1 MSPMAAKEHAHE
13 LIDQMAPA
21 QVSVVVELLEDL
33 LDPLTLKLA
42 NAPTDDEATTE
53 ADHEAITRAQH
64 AKVISTEEL
73 LADFGLTL
81 DQFHH
86 LAEPASGADR

>member
-1 MSPMAAKEHAHE
+1 MSPTAAKEHAHQ

-42 NAPTDDEATTE
+42 NTPLDDEATTE
-53 ADHEAITRAQH
+53 ADLKAISHSQH

-86 LAEPASGADR
+86 LAEQASVADR

>member
-1 MSPMAAKEHAHE
+1 MSPTAAKEQAHK

-42 NAPTDDEATTE
+42 NAPIDDEATTE
-53 ADHEAITRAQH
+53 ADLNAIARAQH
-64 AKVISTEEL
+64 AKVISTEDL

-81 DQFHH
+81 NQFHH
-86 LAEPASGADR
+86 LAEQASGTDL

>member
-1 MSPMAAKEHAHE
+1 MAAKEYAHE

-33 LDPLTLKLA
+33 LDPLMLKLA
-42 NAPTDDEATTE
+42 NAPIDDEATTE
-53 ADHEAITRAQH
+53 ADHEAIARSQH

-81 DQFHH
+81 DQFHD
-86 LAEPASGADR
+86 LAEQASGA